1 MIPDFFKKRGRPH
14 AGLPPFVDEFSVIL
28 PSPLRQEDAKSWSG
42 FLRYGPRYRWHP
54 VTDFLIR
61 IVFFLKRVIKI
72 KDLLKI
78 AVLLLV
84 SGFVQLSMKLEMKD
98 SPGQLVAAL
107 KPISDVGGNII
118 AVIHQREP
126 GSGHGTLDVQ
136 IVLEL
141 PEGRLE
147 KLVGLLKDQ
156 GVHIQR
162 IGEQRL
168 LYTRT
173 VILIGH
179 LMHTDLSDTVDQ
191 IDSTG
196 FAEVSE
202 LAMSMP
208 AVKERSS
215 SRLTIKSVTRDDM
228 EPALAILRRV
238 AQQKSLLLIEP
249 LEDIA

>member
-1 MIPDFFKKRGRPH
+1 MEG
-14 AGLPPFVDEFSVIL
+14 GSV
-28 PSPLRQEDAKSWSG
+28 Q
-42 FLRYGPRYRWHP
+42 
-54 VTDFLIR
+54 V
-61 IVFFLKRVIKI
+61 
-72 KDLLKI
+72 
-78 AVLLLV
+78 
-84 SGFVQLSMKLEMKD
+84 SMKLEMKD
-98 SPGQLVAAL
+98 SPGQLVAAI

-126 GSGHGTLDVQ
+126 DSDTDTLDVQ

-147 KLVGLLKDQ
+147 KLKVLLQEQ

-162 IGEQRL
+162 IGEERL

-173 VILIGH
+173 VIMIGH

-202 LAMSMP
+202 LSMSMP
-208 AVKERSS
+208 AIKERSS
-215 SRLTIKSVTRDDM
+215 SRITIKSVSRDDM
-228 EPALAILRRV
+228 AAALAILRRV
-238 AQQKSLLLIEP
+238 AQQKSLLLVEP

>member
-1 MIPDFFKKRGRPH
+1 MSG
-14 AGLPPFVDEFSVIL
+14 
-28 PSPLRQEDAKSWSG
+28 G
-42 FLRYGPRYRWHP
+42 FLQ
-54 VTDFLIR
+54 V
-61 IVFFLKRVIKI
+61 
-72 KDLLKI
+72 
-78 AVLLLV
+78 
-84 SGFVQLSMKLEMKD
+84 SMKLEMKD

-126 GSGHGTLDVQ
+126 DLDNDTLNVQ

-141 PEGRLE
+141 PEGRLD
-147 KLVGLLKDQ
+147 KLLQLLRAQ

-162 IGEQRL
+162 IGEERL
-168 LYTRT
+168 LYKRT

-202 LAMSMP
+202 LSMSMP
-208 AVKERSS
+208 AVNERSS
-215 SRLTIKSVTRDDM
+215 SRITIKAVSKEDM
-228 EPALAILRRV
+228 AAAIAILRRV
-238 AQQKSLLLIEP
+238 SLQKSLLLIEP
-249 LEDIA
+249 LEDCA

>member
-1 MIPDFFKKRGRPH
+1 
-14 AGLPPFVDEFSVIL
+14 
-28 PSPLRQEDAKSWSG
+28 
-42 FLRYGPRYRWHP
+42 
-54 VTDFLIR
+54 
-61 IVFFLKRVIKI
+61 
-72 KDLLKI
+72 
-78 AVLLLV
+78 
-84 SGFVQLSMKLEMKD
+84 VQVSMKLEMKD

-107 KPISDVGGNII
+107 KPMSDVGGNII

-126 GSGHGTLDVQ
+126 DLDDDTLNVQ

-147 KLVGLLKDQ
+147 KLVALLKEQ

-162 IGEQRL
+162 IGEERL
-168 LYTRT
+168 LYKRT

-196 FAEVSE
+196 FAEVCE

-208 AVKERSS
+208 AVNERSS
-215 SRLTIKSVTRDDM
+215 SRITIKAVSKGDM
-228 EPALAILRRV
+228 EAALAILRRV
-238 AQQKSLLLIEP
+238 SHQKSLLLIEP
-249 LEDIA
+249 LEEIT